1 MPKFIYTAK
10 SQPGELL
17 QSAIEAESEQVVINK
32 LLEMGYFPVLVKPEN
47 NYLDKQNNYFKKVSR
62 KDLVI
67 FTRQFSSLI
76 ESGVNI
82 LDSLYIVTNQTS
94 NKYFKAVLFDVS
106 SKIKDGK
113 SLSESLA
120 SYENIFPGLYT
131 PIIHSGEASGNL
143 EKVIK
148 SLAEFYEKDEELR
161 ASLRASLTYPLFIAV
176 VGVLTVVVLMMFVI
190 PKLVA
195 MFEDLGQNLPIPTK
209 ILINVSGFFT
219 HYWWVMFALIFLF
232 FFIIKRTIKTSQGK
246 FFIDDFKLKIPL
258 IGEIVLKE
266 EIARLT
272 RTLSILIASGLP
284 VVSGLNVTIA
294 TIGNQILKDELGKF
308 KEQISEGL
316 SFSKCLNGSKLFPS
330 FVTNIVAVGEE
341 GGSLDKALMRVG
353 DEYEKDVD
361 RSLKAISRLIEPVII
376 LIMGVVVGFIVLS
389 MLLPIFQINLIA
401 R

>member
-10 SQPGELL
+10 SKPGELM
-17 QSAIEAESEQVVINK
+17 QSVIEAESEQAVINK
-32 LLEMGYFPVLVKPEN
+32 LLEMSYFPVSVQPEN
-47 NYLDKQNNYFKKVSR
+47 TYLDKQNSYFKKVSR

-67 FTRQFSSLI
+67 FTRQLSSLI

-82 LDSLYIVTNQTS
+82 LDSLRIVTNQTS
-94 NKYFKAVLFDVS
+94 NKYFKAVLSDVS
-106 SKIKDGK
+106 AKIKDGK

-120 SYENIFPGLYT
+120 LYDNIFSSLYAS
-131 PIIHSGEASGNL
+131 IIHSGEASGNL

-148 SLAEFYEKDEELR
+148 GLAEFYEKDEEFR
-161 ASLRASLTYPLFIAV
+161 ASLRASLTYPLFIAI
-176 VGVLTVVVLMMFVI
+176 VGVLTVAVLMGFVI
-190 PKLVA
+190 PKLVG
-195 MFEDLGQNLPIPTK
+195 MFEDLGQTLPLPTK

-219 HYWWVMFALIFLF
+219 HYWWIIFAVIGLFIFSLQRAV
-232 FFIIKRTIKTSQGK
+232 RTAQGK
-246 FFIDDFKLKIPL
+246 LFIDNFKLKIPL
-258 IGEIVLKE
+258 IGEIVLKS
-266 EIARLT
+266 EIARLS
-272 RTLSILIASGLP
+272 RTLSLLISSGLA

-294 TIGNQILKDELGKF
+294 VIGNQILKNELEKF
-308 KEQISEGL
+308 KEQITGGV

-341 GGSLDKALMRVG
+341 GGSLEKSLTRVG
-353 DEYEKDVD
+353 YEYEKDVD

-376 LIMGVVVGFIVLS
+376 LIMGIVVGFIVLS